1 MIFGILDETQSRR
14 ESTGAPERA
23 LPSTKPQ
30 SMTFLKQGL
39 LLAGALVLLFA
50 LPFHALQRDLT
61 ESGITETE
69 PVVVDFDRIMER
81 GSIRVIT
88 RYNSMT
94 YFVQNGAERGF
105 EFEWVSAFAHEIG
118 RAHV

>member
-1 MIFGILDETQSRR
+1 
-14 ESTGAPERA
+14 
-23 LPSTKPQ
+23 
-30 SMTFLKQGL
+30 MTFLKQGL
-39 LLAGALVLLFA
+39 LLAGALVLMFA

-94 YFVQNGAERGF
+94 YFVQNGAERGLNSNGCPHLPMNMVC
-105 EFEWVSAFAHEIG
+105 EWRWFFRRSPNTRSIC
-118 RAHV
+118 